1 MFHVE
6 EVLKDQLMKI
16 RIKGNT
22 LRFRL
27 GRTEVAVL
35 GQAGRIEEAVN
46 FGPDDQNNFYYSLE
60 KAAGDHFSGTFAGG
74 RITVSVPGSII
85 DRWAANED
93 VTIEGSQV
101 IDARTELKFLIEK
114 DFVCLNAHND
124 DDQSDR
130 YPHPLGENAC

>member
-1 MFHVE
+1 
-6 EVLKDQLMKI
+6 MKI

-27 GRTEVAVL
+27 GKTEVDKLDQV
-35 GQAGRIEEAVN
+35 GYIDEVVN
-46 FGPDDQNNFYYSLE
+46 FGPDGQNNFYYALE
-60 KAAGDHFSGTFAGG
+60 KSATDHFSGTFSGG
-74 RITVSVPGSII
+74 RITVSVPGPII
-85 DRWAANED
+85 DRWAASED
-93 VTIEGSQV
+93 VTIEGSQI

-130 YPHPLGENAC
+130 YPHPMGDNAC